1 MLIKDS
7 KILITGAAGSIGSVL
22 ARKIAEYNPSKLL
35 LLDQDETGIF
45 EISEEIK
52 NSEPFVADVTNRER
66 INEIFMENEPDIVF
80 HSAAYK
86 HVPLMERQIK
96 EAVRNNIFGTE
107 NVAEASIRNKV
118 DKFIFIS
125 TDKAIN
131 PISVYGATKRIGE
144 MICSSLNDKNKTKFI
159 SVRFGN
165 VISSRGSVIPTF
177 EKQIAKGGPITVTH
191 PDMERYFMSMEEAID
206 LIIKAAKLGKGGEI
220 FILDMGKQIKIIDL
234 AKKMITES
242 GKNIE
247 IVFTEPRPGEKLS
260 EELLNGTEIPTEY
273 EKIFI
278 AKLPEIN
285 KNRLRKGLIKLK
297 QGFEIKAILKDL
309 VPEYGRAI

>member
-7 KILITGAAGSIGSVL
+7 KVLITGAAGSIGSVL

-66 INEIFMENEPDIVF
+66 INEIFVENEPDIIF

-131 PISVYGATKRIGE
+131 PISVYGVTKRIGE
-144 MICSSLNDKNKTKFI
+144 MICGSLNDKNKTKFI

-177 EKQIAKGGPITVTH
+177 EKQIAKGGPVTVTH

-206 LIIKAAKLGKGGEI
+206 LILKAAKLGKGGEI

-234 AKKMITES
+234 AKKMIAES

-285 KNRLRKGLIKLK
+285 KNKLRKGLIKLK
-297 QGFEIKAILKDL
+297 QGLEIKAILKDL

>member
-7 KILITGAAGSIGSVL
+7 KVLITGAAGSIGSVL

-66 INEIFMENEPDIVF
+66 INEIFVENEPDIVF

-96 EAVRNNIFGTE
+96 EAIRNNIFGTE
-107 NVAEASIRNKV
+107 NVAEAAIRNKV

-131 PISVYGATKRIGE
+131 PISVYGVTKRIGE

-177 EKQIAKGGPITVTH
+177 EKQIARGGPITVTH

-220 FILDMGKQIKIIDL
+220 FVLDMGKQIKIIDL
-234 AKKMITES
+234 AKKMIAES

-260 EELLNGTEIPTEY
+260 EELLNGTETPTEY

-278 AKLPEIN
+278 TKLPEIN
-285 KNRLRKGLIKLK
+285 KNKLRKGLIKLK